1 MLGGIKQWI
10 VSLKSIQNLKESIMS
25 EGGII

>member
-1 MLGGIKQWI
+1 MLGGTKQRI

>member
-1 MLGGIKQWI
+1 MLGGIKQRI